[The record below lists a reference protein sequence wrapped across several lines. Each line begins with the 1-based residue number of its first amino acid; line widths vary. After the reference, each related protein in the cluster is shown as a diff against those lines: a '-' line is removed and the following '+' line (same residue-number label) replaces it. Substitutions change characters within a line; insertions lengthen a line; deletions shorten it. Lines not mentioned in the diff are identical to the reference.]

1 MDEIMIG
8 TCIKNRREAL
18 GMSQEE
24 LCEGYCSVSTI
35 SRIENN
41 SQIPSRSLAKGLLGR
56 LGLSD
61 DLLAIMVDQKS
72 TTTRVLVREIRNDL
86 IRYHRAQ
93 GEERVWVQEQIKEK
107 LLELEKIVKP
117 KDRSAQQFLLARK
130 ALLGGHEGTYDCNSK
145 LAMQLSAI
153 RITHPRFDPEDFQHS
168 HYSIDET
175 RLIGQI
181 ASTYAEMGQRRRAID
196 MYRQLL
202 RYVEKNDKE
211 LSGYANHFC
220 FISHNYA
227 IDLTLEKRY
236 SEAIEIAE
244 KAQKVS
250 RRDGSYQYLPGLL
263 AVQAECW
270 YFLGQKEKS
279 KKLYLQAYYTYEAY
293 ADENNRDAIRQEMKE
308 HLGIEIAD

>member
-72 TTTRVLVREIRNDL
+72 TTTRALVREIRNDL

-93 GEERVWVQEQIKEK
+93 DKERVWIQEQIKEK

-117 KDRSAQQFLLARK
+117 KDRSAQQFLLAQK
-130 ALLGGHEGTYDCNSK
+130 ALLGGPEGAYDSSQK
-145 LAMQLSAI
+145 LEMQLNAI
-153 RITHPRFDPEDFQHS
+153 QMTHPRFDPEDFQHS
-168 HYSIDET
+168 HYSLDET

-181 ASTYAEMGQRRRAID
+181 AGTYAEMGQRKRAID

-202 RYVEKNDKE
+202 KYVEKNDKA
-211 LSGYANHFC
+211 LSGYADHFC
-220 FISHNYA
+220 FIAHNYS
-227 IDLTLEKRY
+227 IDLASEKRY
-236 SEAIEIAE
+236 SEALELAE
-244 KAQKVS
+244 CGHKTAINE
-250 RRDGSYQYLPGLL
+250 GSYQLLPGFL
-263 AVQAECW
+263 ATEAECL
-270 YFLGQKEKS
+270 YFLGEKERS
-279 KKLYLQAYYTYEAY
+279 KELYLQAYYTYAAFEDKSNQA
-293 ADENNRDAIRQEMKE
+293 AMQQEIKE
-308 HLGIEIAD
+308 RLGIELTK

>member
-72 TTTRVLVREIRNDL
+72 TTTRILVKEISNDL

-93 GEERVWVQEQIKEK
+93 GEAHTRIQEQIKEK
-107 LLELEKIVKP
+107 LLELEKIVKS
-117 KDRSAQQFLLARK
+117 KDRSAQQFLLAQK
-130 ALLGGHEGTYDCNSK
+130 ALLGGPEGNYDSSSK
-145 LAMQLSAI
+145 LAMQLKAI
-153 RITHPRFDPEDFQHS
+153 QMTHPKFDPEDFQHS
-168 HYSIDET
+168 HYSMDET
-175 RLIGQI
+175 RLISQI
-181 ASTYAEMGQRRRAID
+181 ADTYAEMGQRRRAID

-202 RYVEKNDKE
+202 RYVEKNDKV
-211 LSGYANHFC
+211 LNGYANHFC
-220 FISHNYA
+220 LLSHNYA

-244 KAQKVS
+244 KGQEIS
-250 RRDGSYQYLPGLL
+250 REDGSYQYLPGLM
-263 AVQAECW
+263 AIQAECW

-279 KKLYLQAYYTYEAY
+279 KKLYLQAYYTYVAFS
-293 ADENNRDAIRQEMKE
+293 DEKNQNAMRKEMKE
-308 HLGIEIAD
+308 HLGIDVFD